1 MADFVAIE
9 PWGGLSTCSDE
20 GDVFEDKRGC
30 LVAKPGQTVIRSF
43 SIEIL

>member
-9 PWGGLSTCSDE
+9 PRGGLSTCSDE

-30 LVAKPGQTVIRSF
+30 LVAKPGQTVVRSF
-43 SIEIL
+43 SIKIL